1 MKRRWPPNFD
11 DLKNKPQFR
20 LPVILV
26 MLVAVFV
33 LGIWLGGMDKD
44 SDPIPESEP
53 EVFLP
58 SVTPL
63 PSNTSQPPTPTLVPS
78 PTAEPVSS
86 ITTESASDPNPY
98 PDGVIVL
105 SLADG
110 YYKHLFA
117 YHPSDLSLTHLTN
130 HPWDD
135 IHPAVSP
142 DGSRLAYSSRRNGFW
157 DIYIFNFEDGSS
169 TRVTD
174 SLAYDGNPTWAPDG
188 QWLGY
193 ESYKNGNL
201 DIYIQSL
208 TDLSLPPVQLTSDPA
223 PDFNPAWSPLGDEIA
238 FVSSRSGESEIWT
251 AAIDQLDNRFK
262 NISRSPDSQDSN
274 PAWSPDGSL
283 LGWTSNMNSSQKVVI
298 ASIHEPGDFREIIG
312 NGNRLVWSPD
322 GRKILMELA
331 APNSTSIAAINS
343 TSYQVMIP
351 AIPIETE
358 IFGMDWRSGEFGK
371 LVSPYFLQETV
382 GLTSLRT
389 EDPAKRAIDPVTGR
403 TVLTALDQVNAP
415 HALLSDS
422 VDESFAALRTE
433 IARLSGWDVLGNLEN
448 AYLPLTDPSY
458 PGSFDDWLP
467 TGLAFAINPLPLQA
481 GWMAIQKEDIGGEVY
496 WRLYIKTRYQDGS
509 QGMPLEFAAWD
520 LDARSSG
527 NPQAYEE
534 GGAASTVPEGYWV
547 DFSELANRFG
557 WYRLPALNNWQ
568 SFYSGARFNQFAYT
582 RGMKWETAMLE
593 LYPPELVH
601 QPTRVPTITSTP
613 TSTSVPLNSR
623 TATAQ
628 AGGRLL
634 APTNPNPRPTW
645 TPAPGESFP

>member
-1 MKRRWPPNFD
+1 MKRPWLPDFD
-11 DLKNKPQFR
+11 DLKNKPLVR
-20 LPVILV
+20 LPVIFFTL
-26 MLVAVFV
+26 LAVFS
-33 LGIWLGGMDKD
+33 LGIWLGGLDKEND
-44 SDPIPESEP
+44 LKPESEP
-53 EVFLP
+53 EVYLP

-63 PSNTSQPPTPTLVPS
+63 PSHTSLPPTPTHVPS
-78 PTAEPVSS
+78 PTADLVSS
-86 ITTESASDPNPY
+86 NIIESTSDSNRY

-117 YHPSDLSLTHLTN
+117 YHPTDLSLTRLTN

-135 IHPAVSP
+135 IHPAISP
-142 DGSRLAYSSRRNGFW
+142 DGSRMAYSSRRNGFW
-157 DIYIFNFEDGSS
+157 DIYIFNFEDGTS

-174 SLAYDGNPTWAPDG
+174 SLAYDGYPTWAPDG
-188 QWLGY
+188 QWLAY
-193 ESYKNGNL
+193 ESYINGNL
-201 DIYIQSL
+201 DIFIQSL
-208 TDLSLPPVQLTSDPA
+208 SDLSLPPVQLTSDSA

-238 FVSSRSGESEIWT
+238 FVSLRSGESEIWT
-251 AAIDQLDNRFK
+251 AAIDQLDDRFQ
-262 NISRSPDSQDSN
+262 NISRSPDSLDSN

-283 LGWTSNMNSSQKVVI
+283 LGWASNLNGGQKVVI
-298 ASIHEPGDFREIIG
+298 ASIHEPGYSREIISSG
-312 NGNRLVWSPD
+312 SRLLWSPD
-322 GRKILMELA
+322 GGKILIELA
-331 APNSTSIAAINS
+331 APNSESIAAINS
-343 TSYQVMIP
+343 STYQAMIP

-358 IFGMDWRSGEFGK
+358 IFGMDWRSGEFGN
-371 LVSPYFLQETV
+371 LVSTYFLQETS
-382 GLTSLRT
+382 GLTSLRI
-389 EDPAKRAIDPVTGR
+389 EDPANRVIDPVTGR

-415 HALLSDS
+415 HPLLSDS

-458 PGSFDDWLP
+458 PGTFDDWLT

-509 QGMPLEFAAWD
+509 QGVPLEFTAWD

-527 NPQAYEE
+527 DPQAYEG

-547 DFSELANRFG
+547 DFTELANRFG

-568 SFYSGARFNQFAYT
+568 SFYSGARFNQFAFT

-593 LYPPELVH
+593 LFPPELVH

-628 AGGRLL
+628 ASGRLL

-645 TPAPGESFP
+645 TPAPGEIYP